1 MKSGAGA
8 RPQQQARQRTL
19 PRRRKLS
26 LAARI
31 KPFWI
36 FAIFLVAAIGWGGA
50 WLAQSPWFR
59 VERVGIDVPLA
70 SPVTRDQVRRAAAIV
85 PDANVWLLNPVAMTK
100 RIEAIP
106 YVDRATVHRGQ
117 FPQPFVELAVTVR
130 RPTACLRAGGR
141 DVTIDATSRVLQTGC
156 AGTAVARIDAGR
168 AKVPA
173 PGGTI
178 ADPDIARLLGDVKTL
193 ADASLAVRSVGRD
206 RWGGLEAVDITGV
219 TLRFGDDGDLKK
231 KADLVAPVRAGIG
244 TKRTVRAIDL
254 RAPAT
259 PTVEYR

>member
-1 MKSGAGA
+1 MNTGT
-8 RPQQQARQRTL
+8 RQRTL
-19 PRRRKLS
+19 PRRRKPS

-36 FAIFLVAAIGWGGA
+36 FAILLVGVIAWGGA

-59 VERVGIDVPLA
+59 VARVGIDVPLA
-70 SPVTRDQVRRAAAIV
+70 SPVSREHVRAAAAIP
-85 PDANVWLLNPVAMTK
+85 PDANVWLLNPLAMRK

-106 YVDRATVHRGQ
+106 YVERAAVHRGQ

-130 RPTACLRAGGR
+130 RPSACLSAGGR

-156 AGTAVARIDAGR
+156 SAPSLARMDAGR

-178 ADPDIARLLGDVKTL
+178 ADPDVTRLLGDAKTL
-193 ADASLAVRSVGRD
+193 ADANLAVRRLGRD
-206 RWGGLEAVDITGV
+206 RWGGLEAVDVTGV
-219 TLRFGDDGDLKK
+219 TLKFGDDGDLMK
-231 KADLVAPVRAGIG
+231 KAGLVEPVRAGIG
-244 TKRTVRAIDL
+244 TKRRVRAIDL

-259 PTVEYR
+259 PIVEYR